1 MHVVGVSSLAAGH
14 LTLVPALRA
23 ELDALG
29 RQDLMI
35 VVGGVIPAQDF
46 DALRAAG
53 ADAIYPPGTVI
64 SRAAIDLVARPAR
77 AARVRQVDVADLAA
91 GVRAG
96 SRQHVARAITLLES
110 TRTDHR
116 ERAAELL
123 VSIADATGG
132 VGAGRHQRGARCRQV
147 DLHQRDG
154 MPAGR
159 ARPRVAV
166 VAVDPTSRRTGGS
179 ILGDRTR
186 MAELAASEA
195 AFIRPSPSGSQLGG
209 VARATRESM
218 LVLEAAG
225 YDVVIVET
233 VGVGQNEIAVSEMVD
248 TFLLLTLARAGDQ
261 LQGIKRGI
269 LELADVIAVNK
280 ADGDGEGPARGAA
293 RELAGAMRMMM
304 PGPATRRPP
313 VLTCSAQTGA
323 GPGRGVVG
331 GARAPRA
338 PGGRGVARGAPGA
351 PAAGLDVGDGR
362 RPAARRGA
370 RRPQRRAQR
379 VEVERAVRAGELS
392 AVDGTARILE
402 LYVADLRTHRRL
414 SAVGLDHGRVAER
427 LTSRDRM
434 DGFSAV
440 PPGRRVAAAG

>member
-1 MHVVGVSSLAAGH
+1 V
-14 LTLVPALRA
+14 TP
-23 ELDALG
+23 
-29 RQDLMI
+29 
-35 VVGGVIPAQDF
+35 
-46 DALRAAG
+46 
-53 ADAIYPPGTVI
+53 
-64 SRAAIDLVARPAR
+64 
-77 AARVRQVDVADLAA
+77 VDVADLSS

-110 TRTDHR
+110 TRPDHR
-116 ERAAELL
+116 ELAAELL

-132 VGAGRHQRGARCRQV
+132 SVRVGISGVPGAGKSTFINAMGCRLVERGS
-147 DLHQRDG
+147 
-154 MPAGR
+154 
-159 ARPRVAV
+159 RVAV

-186 MAELAASEA
+186 MADLAATEA

-225 YDVVIVET
+225 HDVVIVET

-293 RELAGAMRMMM
+293 RELAGALRMVM
-304 PGPATRRPP
+304 PGRSARRPP

-323 GPGRGVVG
+323 GLDEVWSAVLEHREHLEAEGSLEVRR
-331 GARAPRA
+331 ARQQQDWMWAMVDA
-338 PGGRGVARGAPGA
+338 QLHDAVRGAG
-351 PAAGLDVGDGR
+351 
-362 RPAARRGA
+362 
-370 RRPQRRAQR
+370 
-379 VEVERAVRAGELS
+379 AVRAQQVQIESAVREGRLS
-392 AVDGTARILE
+392 AVDGTARILA
-402 LYVADLRTHRRL
+402 LYAADLRGHTQ
-414 SAVGLDHGRVAER
+414 G
-427 LTSRDRM
+427 
-434 DGFSAV
+434 
-440 PPGRRVAAAG
+440 